1 MDNLS
6 LLWRV
11 VDYFSSIYS
20 MFHVI
25 LLVLFCK
32 ILDDFY
38 FSCCG
43 FFFKQMY

>member
-11 VDYFSSIYS
+11 VDCFSSIYS
-20 MFHVI
+20 LFHVI

-32 ILDDFY
+32 IRDDFY
-38 FSCCG
+38 LLLC